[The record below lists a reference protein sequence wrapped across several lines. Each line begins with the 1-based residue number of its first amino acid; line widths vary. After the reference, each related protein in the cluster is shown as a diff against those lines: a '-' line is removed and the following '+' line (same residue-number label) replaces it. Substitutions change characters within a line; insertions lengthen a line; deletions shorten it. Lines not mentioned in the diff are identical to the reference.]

1 MHMSSSY
8 LAKSEYS
15 RNYNKGSAITIKENG
30 EDTILLNNGG
40 RLLDEFGSFQ
50 RISDV
55 DSGMMRYQNNSNRED
70 NKPLRDTKDLVTV
83 TFTSRIPISVCAL
96 PCNVGEKKVMST
108 VRKELIILFIKKEIY
123 HILSFSFNV

>member
-15 RNYNKGSAITIKENG
+15 QNYNKGSAITIKEKG

-123 HILSFSFNV
+123 HILS

>member
-15 RNYNKGSAITIKENG
+15 PNYNKGSAITIKEKG
-30 EDTILLNNGG
+30 EDNILLNNGG

-108 VRKELIILFIKKEIY
+108 VRKK
-123 HILSFSFNV
+123 N